1 MNREKFG
8 VLFLCLVM
16 ASTLSAAIGE
26 KPLDSGVQFG
36 FGMPKTPYRYR
47 MPFSVTCG
55 LLLNY
60 HLSEKI
66 KFQADAN
73 TLTTFNLG
81 TVDGN
86 DSDLKFNLNWI
97 GFSGMYKVRG
107 KFSAGSYI
115 SLGMGYYQLNQQF
128 DNNTDKLN
136 TYGISL
142 GISNGNAL
150 RKIKTV
156 MDIKWHLLFEPG
168 PQPQLL
174 TITIGFL
181 L

>member
-8 VLFLCLVM
+8 VLFLCLM
-16 ASTLSAAIGE
+16 ISSTIFAAMGE
-26 KPLDSGVQFG
+26 KPLDGGVRFG

-47 MPFSVTCG
+47 MPFSVTGG
-55 LLLNY
+55 LVLNY
-60 HLSEKI
+60 HLNEKI

-97 GFSGMYKVRG
+97 GLSGMVKMRG
-107 KFSAGSYI
+107 KFSVGSYL

-142 GISNGNAL
+142 GISNDNAM

-156 MDIKWHLLFEPG
+156 MDLRWHLLFEPD

-174 TITIGFL
+174 TIMIGFL